1 MNAHYAT
8 PEGTVARAKKHAGLS
23 FASLGDTK
31 LMVSQAGFGCY
42 RIRTEVPEHEQALR
56 LALAGGINLIDTSAN
71 YTDGASEILVG
82 KVLNDLVASGEI
94 TRNQVVLVTKGGYLQ
109 GKNLVISRK
118 RKAEGKPFQD
128 LVEYEKDLEHC
139 IHPDFL
145 ENQISLSLER
155 LQLETIDAY
164 LLHNPEYYLGWAAK
178 NAITPGDA
186 KKEYHRRIRN
196 AFHHLEKEVKRGRIR
211 YYGISSNTFP
221 ERSDHPEFTSLETIC
236 DIAASLPPHHFRLI
250 QLPFNLLEPGAAL
263 EKNQPGNKS
272 VLESAHERKIGL
284 LVNRPLNAFSQNHMV
299 RLADIKAGKRQDYN
313 EIIKRVRAVTKSET
327 VLWRTIIPDLD
338 IPTGLR
344 VRIKEQ
350 IAIGDSLKHYWKN
363 FGSHER
369 FRQAKAVHFMP
380 RVQGVMNFLKPYR
393 EGKPSVD
400 SWMESHMGILEQAFE
415 AVASIYIEDAAR
427 ITRKIHAMVTDAAAD
442 WGTDIPL
449 SQKAVRAIRSTEGV
463 SAVLVGM
470 RKEKYVKDVLAE
482 LSRPLEKK
490 GDVDAWKKMA
500 DETKTLFP

>member
-1 MNAHYAT
+1 
-8 PEGTVARAKKHAGLS
+8 
-23 FASLGDTK
+23 
-31 LMVSQAGFGCY
+31 
-42 RIRTEVPEHEQALR
+42 
-56 LALAGGINLIDTSAN
+56 
-71 YTDGASEILVG
+71 
-82 KVLNDLVASGEI
+82 
-94 TRNQVVLVTKGGYLQ
+94 
-109 GKNLVISRK
+109 
-118 RKAEGKPFQD
+118 
-128 LVEYEKDLEHC
+128 
-139 IHPDFL
+139 
-145 ENQISLSLER
+145 
-155 LQLETIDAY
+155 
-164 LLHNPEYYLGWAAK
+164 
-178 NAITPGDA
+178 
-186 KKEYHRRIRN
+186 
-196 AFHHLEKEVKRGRIR
+196 
-211 YYGISSNTFP
+211 
-221 ERSDHPEFTSLETIC
+221 
-236 DIAASLPPHHFRLI
+236 
-250 QLPFNLLEPGAAL
+250 
-263 EKNQPGNKS
+263 
-272 VLESAHERKIGL
+272 
-284 LVNRPLNAFSQNHMV
+284 
-299 RLADIKAGKRQDYN
+299 
-313 EIIKRVRAVTKSET
+313 
-327 VLWRTIIPDLD
+327 
-338 IPTGLR
+338 

-442 WGTDIPL
+442 WGTDIPM
-449 SQKAVRAIRSTEGV
+449 SQKAVLAIRSTEGV